1 MDSPVIVDKASE
13 FGEPIDL
20 DRPFSVSGAI
30 SFFLS
35 FPSYINLAF
44 NYLYDRDKH
53 DFQCVTDKI
62 KLIFTR
68 RRIMFIDVLT

>member
-30 SFFLS
+30 SFFFVIS
-35 FPSYINLAF
+35 IVYKS
-44 NYLYDRDKH
+44 
-53 DFQCVTDKI
+53 
-62 KLIFTR
+62 
-68 RRIMFIDVLT
+68 RI